1 MEAHNT
7 TSQWQIDK
15 AHSSV
20 EFSVRHMMITNVK
33 GNFGEFNADV
43 DLRIEDLSN
52 SKVHFEI
59 KTASV
64 NTNEIDRDNH
74 LRSPDFF
81 NSDQYPTIKFNS
93 KSISKDGDSVKISG
107 LLTIK
112 EVTREVLV
120 VGELQGPIKDP
131 YGFLRI
137 GFDGELNINR
147 KDYGLNWN
155 MALEAGGILAGWNV
169 KSLIHLELISK

>member
-1 MEAHNT
+1 METFNT
-7 TSQWQIDK
+7 TREWQIDK
-15 AHSSV
+15 AHSSI
-20 EFSVRHMMITNVK
+20 EFSVRHMMISNVK
-33 GNFGEFNADV
+33 GSFGEFDAKAN
-43 DLRIEDLSN
+43 LQIEDLSN

-59 KTASV
+59 RTASV
-64 NTNEIDRDNH
+64 NTNERDRDNH

-81 NSDQYPTIKFNS
+81 HSDKYPTIRFES
-93 KSISKDGDSVKISG
+93 KNISKDGENVKITG

-112 EVTREVLV
+112 EVTRDVLV

-131 YGFLRI
+131 YGFLRM

-155 MALEAGGILAGWNV
+155 MALEAGGILVGENV